1 MTTFTIRPANPADFP
16 AIKNLV
22 HAARINPTGL
32 KWPRFVIAE
41 NHAGEVIG
49 CGQIKPHK
57 DGSFEL
63 ASLVVAENYRG
74 QGIARSIVA
83 HLIDNH
89 EGNLY
94 LMCRSSLG
102 EFYKKLGF
110 VPVLEPQMPLYF
122 RRISRLV
129 SLIEFLQKEGETLL
143 VMQKLSPKL

>member
-1 MTTFTIRPANPADFP
+1 MTTFSLRPATAGDFP

-22 HAARINPTGL
+22 RNARINPTGL

-41 NHAGEVIG
+41 NDLGEVIG
-49 CGQIKPHK
+49 CGQIKPHR

-74 QGIARSIVA
+74 QGIARALVTYLTS
-83 HLIDNH
+83 NH
-89 EGNLY
+89 EGKLY

-110 VPVLEPQMPLYF
+110 TPARKCL
-122 RRISRLV
+122 
-129 SLIEFLQKEGETLL
+129 
-143 VMQKLSPKL
+143 